1 MRILSVFLIIGI
13 CTSFAFSA
21 AAADGVNMQEGLW
34 EITSKA
40 SIQGMPFD
48 MPPTTYTQCLTKENI
63 IPQEQNQ
70 EQQEC
75 KLIDSD
81 ISGNTV
87 TWSMACSQNGMTS
100 NISGKISY
108 KGTTMA
114 GTMKVES
121 NTPMGNSLM
130 NMITNGKRIGDC
142 N

>member
-1 MRILSVFLIIGI
+1 MKILSVFLSIGI

-21 AAADGVNMQEGLW
+21 VAAGGVNMKEGLW

-70 EQQEC
+70 AQQEC

-87 TWSMACSQNGMTS
+87 TWSMTCSQNGMIS

-108 KGTTMA
+108 KGTTMD

-121 NTPMGNSLM
+121 NTPMGNSIM
-130 NMITNGKRIGDC
+130 NMIINGKRIGDC